1 MNINA
6 PVNIAEIQVR
16 IYDAFE
22 QGYDDKQQV
31 YEDLEDQIID
41 WCKIARETSNA
52 PTEYLRV
59 AVDGDGTGL
68 DAGQV
73 RQAANWLTHEDAIEG
88 NFNKLVHKEWDNIWI
103 PFWFPGNM
111 MAFKK

>member
-31 YEDLEDQIID
+31 YEDLEDQ
-41 WCKIARETSNA
+41 CF
-52 PTEYLRV
+52 
-59 AVDGDGTGL
+59 
-68 DAGQV
+68 
-73 RQAANWLTHEDAIEG
+73 EG
-88 NFNKLVHKEWDNIWI
+88 FTKEQQDH
-103 PFWFPGNM
+103 FGS
-111 MAFKK
+111 FKKFLNAVNFENIAKEMANFHN

>member
-31 YEDLEDQIID
+31 YEDLEDQYFEGFTKEQQDHFGSLKKFLNAVNFENIG
-41 WCKIARETSNA
+41 KIVINA
-52 PTEYLRV
+52 KVIQLE
-59 AVDGDGTGL
+59 
-68 DAGQV
+68 
-73 RQAANWLTHEDAIEG
+73 
-88 NFNKLVHKEWDNIWI
+88 KL
-103 PFWFPGNM
+103 
-111 MAFKK
+111 